1 MVEAVS
7 ASKAVAPMET
17 ASMDEAFTD
26 EDSTDQASLDSGLM
40 TATGTVMDI
49 QTGTESLP
57 VMIHAL
63 SFASV

>member
-1 MVEAVS
+1 
-7 ASKAVAPMET
+7 
-17 ASMDEAFTD
+17 MDEASTD

-49 QTGTESLP
+49 LTGTESLP
-57 VMIHAL
+57 VMTRAL